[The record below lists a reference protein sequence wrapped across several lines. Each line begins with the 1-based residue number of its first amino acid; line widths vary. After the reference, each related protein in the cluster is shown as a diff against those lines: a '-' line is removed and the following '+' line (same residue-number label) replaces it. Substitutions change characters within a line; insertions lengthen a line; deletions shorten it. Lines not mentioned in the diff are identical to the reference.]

1 MTWCST
7 LPDPSPQERSIV
19 ATTDQAVSGVAGR
32 YARALFDLARDQKAT
47 ADVAKALSAFTSM
60 IDESADLKRLMHS
73 PVFKAE
79 DQMAA
84 VAALAD
90 KAGITGLALNFL
102 KVLGSNRRLAAA
114 PAAIAAFHALVSAEK
129 GEATAHVISAEKL
142 SVKQVADL
150 KAALKAASGTDVAL
164 TSKIDP
170 TILGGLIVTMGS
182 RMVDN
187 SLLTKLNS
195 LKAAMKG
202 TA

>member
-1 MTWCST
+1 M
-7 LPDPSPQERSIV
+7 
-19 ATTDQAVSGVAGR
+19 AGR

-47 ADVAKALSAFTSM
+47 ADVANALSAFTSM

-102 KVLGSNRRLAAA
+102 KVLASNRRLAAA
-114 PAAIAAFHALVSAEK
+114 PAAIAAYHALVSAEK